1 MQNQVN
7 NPKSRGRWKLMV
19 VLAVCAA
26 PLIASY
32 FMYYVVKP
40 KGGVTNYGTLID
52 PRLYP
57 IPPMASTTLD
67 GKPATLD
74 NYKGK
79 WIMLKVGPSEC
90 LRECQDQLFAMR
102 QLRLMQ
108 GKEMA
113 RVERVWM
120 ITDNEPLDTVLIRVN
135 DGTRMLRAPA
145 AVIDKWLPLEQGAGT
160 GNVAGASTA
169 ATSTA
174 STATASIAATA
185 ATDTTAGAAVDK
197 VSDHVYLIDPLG
209 NLMMRFP
216 KGAVSSDTQKVRK
229 VHKDIAKL
237 LKASAIG

>member
-1 MQNQVN
+1 MA
-7 NPKSRGRWKLMV
+7 

-52 PRLYP
+52 PRLHP
-57 IPPMASTTLD
+57 IPPMASTSLD
-67 GKPATLD
+67 GKPVTLD
-74 NYKGK
+74 AYKGK

-102 QLRLMQ
+102 QLRTMQ
-108 GKEMA
+108 GKEME
-113 RVERVWM
+113 RVERVWL
-120 ITDNEPLDTVLIRVN
+120 ITDAEPLDTVLMRVN

-145 AVIDKWLPLEQGAGT
+145 AVVDQWLPLDK
-160 GNVAGASTA
+160 A
-169 ATSTA
+169 APA
-174 STATASIAATA
+174 
-185 ATDTTAGAAVDK
+185 DK

-216 KGAVSSDTQKVRK
+216 KGAVSSDTEKVRK
-229 VHKDIAKL
+229 VHKDLAKL